1 MELYTV
7 GHSTQS
13 QEDFIEMLMAYNINC
28 IIDVRSMPYSRH
40 ASQFNQDILK
50 TLLNKNNILYAHFGK
65 EFGARRSDCLTT
77 IQSKDGTYAKQ
88 VNFKLGAQTPDFKE
102 GINRL
107 DKALS
112 QNRIISLMCTESN
125 PLDCHRFSFISK
137 YLINNGYNVK
147 HILRDKLTRKIEC
160 LSHKELEDEMIQ
172 LYLSKKNCLLR
183 KTEEQLLL
191 EGVLPGLIESCT
203 VEEQREEAYLLKN
216 KEIGYIPEQPK
227 EDIID

>member
-77 IQSKDGTYAKQ
+77 IQSKDGEK
-88 VNFKLGAQTPDFKE
+88 G
-102 GINRL
+102 
-107 DKALS
+107 
-112 QNRIISLMCTESN
+112 
-125 PLDCHRFSFISK
+125 
-137 YLINNGYNVK
+137 
-147 HILRDKLTRKIEC
+147 KIEIEYY
-160 LSHKELEDEMIQ
+160 SQDELDRITE
-172 LYLSKKNCLLR
+172 LLMN
-183 KTEEQLLL
+183 
-191 EGVLPGLIESCT
+191 
-203 VEEQREEAYLLKN
+203 VE
-216 KEIGYIPEQPK
+216 
-227 EDIID
+227 